1 MENTPVIFLIMVAVA
16 VFLLV
21 NSFMVPTFGAE
32 RQAAKRLKRRM
43 KQISASG
50 EKPAAADMLRERYLR
65 DLNPLERWMETLP
78 GMGGLALFIEQSG
91 RETPAYRVVL
101 VSIMASIAAAWLIM
115 LATGN
120 PLTALLVG
128 LIAAA
133 APLVKI
139 NMERG
144 KRLNRFEE
152 QLPEAVEVMVRALKA
167 GHPFTDTLRLVAEE
181 MDQPIA
187 KEFGMVHTDIN
198 HGLDMKVA
206 FLNLLERVPNMTLM
220 GLVTAVVVQ
229 RETGGNLAETL
240 QNISKIIRGR
250 FRFQRRVKSLTAEG
264 RMSAWVLAMIPFVLF
279 IGLMIT
285 TPDYLPILIEEP
297 LGRKIVTVSF
307 TLLLIG
313 ILWLRK
319 LIRVDV

>member
-1 MENTPVIFLIMVAVA
+1 
-16 VFLLV
+16 
-21 NSFMVPTFGAE
+21 
-32 RQAAKRLKRRM
+32 
-43 KQISASG
+43 
-50 EKPAAADMLRERYLR
+50 
-65 DLNPLERWMETLP
+65 
-78 GMGGLALFIEQSG
+78 
-91 RETPAYRVVL
+91 
-101 VSIMASIAAAWLIM
+101 MASIAAAWLIM

>member
-1 MENTPVIFLIMVAVA
+1 MENTPVIFLIMVAIA
-16 VFLLV
+16 AFLLV

-43 KQISASG
+43 KQISSSG
-50 EKPAAADMLRERYLR
+50 EKPAAADMLREAYLR

-91 RETPAYRVVL
+91 REIPAYRVVL
-101 VSIMASIAAAWLIM
+101 FSVLASFAAVWLTM
-115 LATGN
+115 LSTGN
-120 PLTALLVG
+120 LLTALMVG
-128 LIAAA
+128 AIVAA
-133 APLVKI
+133 APILKI
-139 NMERG
+139 NIERA

-187 KEFGMVHTDIN
+187 KEFGMVHTDVN
-198 HGLDMKVA
+198 HGLDMKSA
-206 FLNLLERVPNMTLM
+206 FMNLLERVPNMTLM

-229 RETGGNLAETL
+229 KETGGNLAETL

-250 FRFQRRVKSLTAEG
+250 FRFQRRVRSLTAEG
-264 RMSAWVLAMIPFVLF
+264 RMSAWVLSMIPFVLF

-297 LGRKIVTVSF
+297 LGRKIVAVSF

-313 ILWLRK
+313 IFWLRK
-319 LIRVDV
+319 IIRVDV

>member
-1 MENTPVIFLIMVAVA
+1 
-16 VFLLV
+16 
-21 NSFMVPTFGAE
+21 
-32 RQAAKRLKRRM
+32 M

>member
-1 MENTPVIFLIMVAVA
+1 MVAVA

-78 GMGGLALFIEQSG
+78 GMGRLVLFIEQSG
-91 RETPAYRVVL
+91 RETPAYRVIL

-128 LIAAA
+128 VIAAA
-133 APLVKI
+133 APIVKI

-152 QLPEAVEVMVRALKA
+152 QLPEAVEVMVRALRA

-187 KEFGMVHTDIN
+187 KEFSMVHTDIN

-206 FLNLLERVPNMTLM
+206 FMNLLERVPNMTLM

-264 RMSAWVLAMIPFVLF
+264 RMSAWVLAMIPFALF

-285 TPDYLPILIEEP
+285 APDYLPILIEEP
-297 LGRKIVTVSF
+297 LGRKIVAVSF

>member
-1 MENTPVIFLIMVAVA
+1 MVAVA

>member
-78 GMGGLALFIEQSG
+78 GMGRLVLFIEQSG
-91 RETPAYRVVL
+91 RETPAYRVIL

-128 LIAAA
+128 VIAAA
-133 APLVKI
+133 APIVKI

-152 QLPEAVEVMVRALKA
+152 QLPEAVEVMVRALRA

-187 KEFGMVHTDIN
+187 KEFSMVHTDIN

-206 FLNLLERVPNMTLM
+206 FMNLLERVPNMTLM

-264 RMSAWVLAMIPFVLF
+264 RMSAWVLAMIPFALF

-285 TPDYLPILIEEP
+285 APDYLPILIEEP
-297 LGRKIVTVSF
+297 LGRKIVAVSF

>member
-1 MENTPVIFLIMVAVA
+1 MENTPIIFLVMVGVA

-32 RQAAKRLKRRM
+32 RQAAKRLKQRM

-50 EKPAAADMLRERYLR
+50 QKPAAADMLREKYLR
-65 DLNPLERWMETLP
+65 DLSPLERWMETLP
-78 GMGGLALFIEQSG
+78 GMGRLALFIEQSG
-91 RETPAYRVVL
+91 REIPAYRLVL
-101 VSIMASIAAAWLIM
+101 FSIILLVAGAWIIM
-115 LATGN
+115 VINGN
-120 PLTALLVG
+120 SLTALLVG
-128 LIAAA
+128 VTAAA
-133 APLVKI
+133 VPFMKI
-139 NMERG
+139 NIERG

-206 FLNLLERVPNMTLM
+206 FMNLLERVPNMTLM

-229 RETGGNLAETL
+229 RETGGNLAESL

-250 FRFQRRVKSLTAEG
+250 FRFQRKVTSLTAEG

-279 IGLMIT
+279 ILLMIT

-297 LGRKIVTVSF
+297 LGRKIVFVSF

-313 ILWLRK
+313 ILWIRK
-319 LIRVDV
+319 LIRIEV

>member
-1 MENTPVIFLIMVAVA
+1 VENTPLIFLVMVAVA

-43 KQISASG
+43 QQISAAG
-50 EKPAAADMLRERYLR
+50 EKPAAAEMLRERYLR
-65 DLNPLERWMETLP
+65 DLNPIERWMETLP
-78 GMGGLALFIEQSG
+78 GMARLALFVEQSG
-91 RETPAYRVVL
+91 REVPAYRVVM
-101 VSIMASIAAAWLIM
+101 VCIAAA
-115 LATGN
+115 TGGVWVGLLTAGE
-120 PLTALLVG
+120 PLTALLLGAV
-128 LIAAA
+128 AAA

-139 NMERG
+139 NIERG

-152 QLPEAVEVMVRALKA
+152 QLPEAVEIMVRALKA

-181 MDQPIA
+181 MDRPIA
-187 KEFGMVHTDIN
+187 KEFGMVHTDMN
-198 HGLDMKVA
+198 HGLDMKLA
-206 FLNLLERVPNMTLM
+206 FMNLLERVPNMTLM

-250 FRFQRRVKSLTAEG
+250 FRFQRRVTTLTAEG
-264 RMSAWVLAMIPFVLF
+264 RMSAWVLTMIPFVLF

-297 LGRKIVTVSF
+297 LGRKIVAVSF
-307 TLLLIG
+307 GLLVIG
-313 ILWLRK
+313 ILWIRK
-319 LIRVDV
+319 IIRVEV